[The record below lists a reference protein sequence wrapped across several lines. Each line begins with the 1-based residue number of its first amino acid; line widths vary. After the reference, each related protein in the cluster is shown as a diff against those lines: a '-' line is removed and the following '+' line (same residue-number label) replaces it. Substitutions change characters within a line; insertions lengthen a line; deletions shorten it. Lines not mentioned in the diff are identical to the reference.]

1 MVIIKLFSVDIFN
14 NPQPFNM
21 YLCKPN
27 GIPIC
32 QLNGIDI
39 EDASINIRLNN
50 QYELSFK
57 YFKYIDTY
65 DGKIISNGYNSF
77 DVGMEILVENIGYFK
92 LEYPKTY
99 LTEDNEYKII
109 SATSIDCELENKDLI
124 NFKINLGTKQSLE
137 YLVEYDENETEEL
150 INEYNGL
157 PYDYIM
163 FYNTLDIQLQDIL
176 NKYTDGVITDKETI
190 DKIVDICKIIPRL
203 KNKIVKNKDNTN
215 VNIINYVEYV
225 YDSQK
230 NISSIILTDINT
242 RISELIEFYG
252 KYKKQLSLLDLA
264 LEKCNCNWKIG
275 YVDEELCNKRFQFD
289 VSGQNIYSFLTQELA
304 STVECLC
311 MFDITTRTIN
321 IVKPDRLGK
330 DTGILLSRRN
340 VLNTLDITL
349 NENNLCTRYNVS
361 GGNNLNLNYV
371 NFGTSRI
378 DDISYYLYARD
389 NEYNTRK
396 YMSDELANKYIEYSK
411 DRELA
416 RDVFVDLSKQY
427 NQNISNIY
435 DLNYRVPNDYLSNNW
450 GSYNNK
456 DLENLLKSFKSLLC
470 TLITMYKEEYSDLG
484 CNDDGSVNE
493 DYIKTTVY
501 WQDYFSYNN
510 IISQITYAIDSY
522 SNNSNYED
530 IQDEAI
536 LKEINAF
543 KTEWSLYGIVELQNK
558 LETYKNTMKVMR
570 DSKIIYLK
578 EDSDEPK
585 TWSELNV
592 GEKADF
598 NNTEFNYKYKEYY
611 DNYSAYV
618 SCKTY
623 LDELLVQL
631 DNLNT
636 QQDELQSKRKL
647 ISSYMDLN
655 NYNKIELYNILY
667 EYGKVTD
674 YEINN
679 IVENITFTYE
689 DIKTITM
696 LYIDRNYSNENILTT
711 LLDDSVTEIDKQK
724 ELLLDAKEKLSI
736 DCQPQIDING
746 TFDNFLLLDDF
757 SKDSEQFEI
766 GNYITIE
773 YFDNYYIKLR
783 LVGFSFNPCIP
794 QNELSLEFS
803 NYIMSKSKRSDLTY
817 LLNNASGGNR
827 NSSSSNNSNNSN
839 SFGVGDDIDVTI
851 SNTMLS
857 KLLNT
862 EMFSSRVTNVILDT
876 LDVNMLT
883 AKSATFSDLYN
894 GTTNIDGRCI
904 TTGYIVDKSYNG
916 HDGSINNTTGTIINL
931 ENGKFNFGGGSLK
944 FNGTSL
950 DLTGTIYAT
959 SGRIGTVS
967 NGLYFNI
974 SENGELYTG
983 SKSSL
988 YSNVNGVYVG
998 HNGICC
1004 GGGGYNSTN
1013 YQFRVD
1019 NYGQMSCSYA
1029 SISYG
1034 SISYANISYGKIG
1047 SFSLNLT
1054 SLYSGNRT
1062 SLSSSNSGCYI
1073 GVDGISYKGDTYT
1086 FSIDSSGDCW
1096 CDRIMSNE
1104 GIQIIAHNTSSGVN
1118 NNGNVVVGYGN
1129 TNNCNIYFGDYI
1141 RFISSSTGQDFDNGV
1156 RIEFGTDGTTY
1167 HLRPCGNSNSLGSI
1181 YLGTK
1186 NRRWA
1191 GIYADNIYIGSD
1203 GTSISDII
1211 SSTVSSSV
1219 SSSINSAVSNAT
1231 SNCVKTNAG
1240 TTITS
1245 AQINMGY
1252 DKAADGNRYYFN
1264 DNATGRFN
1272 ALRYSSLEKIS
1283 SVRYKENIE
1292 YKGND
1297 YWHDALMQ
1305 VKCCTYNYINGN
1317 DKSTK
1322 IGVIAE
1328 DLDNCMPELVVKNEY
1343 GECEA
1348 VRYVDFVVPLV
1359 SEVQRL
1365 NKEIDEYKKI
1375 IQNYSETVLELQDSV
1390 NKLINKD

>member
-1 MVIIKLFSVDIFN
+1 
-14 NPQPFNM
+14 M

-163 FYNTLDIQLQDIL
+163 FYNTLDIQLENIL

-215 VNIINYVEYV
+215 VDIINYVEYI

-230 NISSIILTDINT
+230 NISSIILTDFNT

-304 STVECLC
+304 STVVCLC

-411 DRELA
+411 DRELV
-416 RDVFVDLSKQY
+416 RDVFIDLSKQY
-427 NQNISNIY
+427 NQNIANIY

-450 GSYNNK
+450 GSYNTK

-530 IQDEAI
+530 IQDEVT

-1191 GIYADNIYIGSD
+1191 GIYADNIYIGSN

-1231 SNCVKTNAG
+1231 SNCVKTNTG

-1272 ALRYSSLEKIS
+1272 ALRYSSLEQIS

-1292 YKGND
+1292 YKSND

-1348 VRYVDFVVPLV
+1348 VTYIDFIVPLV